1 MRITYR
7 SKHNTKYWENRWS
20 KIRAD
25 NPIQNEKIYPI
36 KFANM
41 IVKDKNQKILEAGC
55 GAGRVLRYYHE
66 KNFQIVGI
74 EFIKSIIKTLKEVDN
89 SLDVRYGNI
98 LNLDFSDKYFDVILA
113 FGLYHNFHSEE
124 LSKSLRETYRV
135 LKNGGKLCASFR
147 ADNIQ
152 ERIIDW
158 INQDKSSN
166 NNEFH
171 KLNLKKNE
179 FVKLLKNHGF
189 SIEKVYNVQNM
200 PFLYKFK
207 IFRSKKQ
214 KKFNESIARSQGYQL
229 STIGKI
235 FQLILIKFFPESF
248 CNVYVAI
255 AEKNE
260 E

>member
-98 LNLDFSDKYFDVILA
+98 LNLDFSDKYCDQLPGAEPKSTILIP
-113 FGLYHNFHSEE
+113 FL
-124 LSKSLRETYRV
+124 
-135 LKNGGKLCASFR
+135 
-147 ADNIQ
+147 
-152 ERIIDW
+152 II
-158 INQDKSSN
+158 
-166 NNEFH
+166 
-171 KLNLKKNE
+171 LNL
-179 FVKLLKNHGF
+179 L
-189 SIEKVYNVQNM
+189 SI
-200 PFLYKFK
+200 
-207 IFRSKKQ
+207 S
-214 KKFNESIARSQGYQL
+214 L
-229 STIGKI
+229 S
-235 FQLILIKFFPESF
+235 L
-248 CNVYVAI
+248 
-255 AEKNE
+255 
-260 E
+260 